1 MRRHYAV
8 ALAMLAGIALGSLGM
23 QTLKAQRPPAAFY
36 IAEVDVS
43 NAAEFAKYSAAA
55 PAIFDKY
62 GGRYLA
68 RGGKTE
74 TLEGDP
80 PKRIVVVA
88 FKSMAEAKAWWAS
101 PEYAAIKP
109 IRHNSA
115 KARNFIVEGV
125 GE

>member
-1 MRRHYAV
+1 MKRHYSV
-8 ALAMLAGIALGSLGM
+8 GLAMLVGIVLGSLGM
-23 QTLKAQRPPAAFY
+23 QALKAQRPPSAFY

-43 NAAEFAKYSAAA
+43 NASEFATYSAGA

-62 GGRYLA
+62 GGRYLV

-80 PKRIVVVA
+80 PKRVVVVA
-88 FKSMAEAKAWWAS
+88 FKSLAEAKAWWAS
-101 PEYAAIKP
+101 PEYAALKP
-109 IRHNSA
+109 IRHRSA
-115 KARNFIVEGV
+115 TTRNFIVEGV